1 MVEAPV
7 PAGEHNVT
15 LWLVP
20 QQSLWAAIP
29 FAPASYEA
37 LLDHIMLVKGL
48 YITIT
53 GLKPGA
59 QVYIYDA
66 DTGQLVYSGVAA
78 STTIRIPA
86 WTIGYQRFP
95 LHAKIV
101 VTLPP

>member
-1 MVEAPV
+1 MVNTAQN
-7 PAGEHNVT
+7 AY
-15 LWLVP
+15 
-20 QQSLWAAIP
+20 
-29 FAPASYEA
+29 YEA
-37 LLDHIMLVKGL
+37 LIDHVMLVRDT

-59 QVYIYDA
+59 QVYIYDE
-66 DTGQLVYSGVAA
+66 DTGQLVYSAVAA